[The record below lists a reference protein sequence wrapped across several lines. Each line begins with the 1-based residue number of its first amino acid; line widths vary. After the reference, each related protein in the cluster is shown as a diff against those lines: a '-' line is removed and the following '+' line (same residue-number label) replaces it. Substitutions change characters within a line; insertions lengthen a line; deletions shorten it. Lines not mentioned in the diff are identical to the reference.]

1 MVFSGLSTYTVSA
14 FIIPTMKQIERGYSL
29 LELLIAV
36 TLALFL
42 SLGMINIFIQS
53 KDIYQL
59 TQNLNKVQANARIAI
74 NALSHDIRMAGLIGC
89 VRLIDFLPLHSHL
102 TPDTSLVVWHKG
114 QTTAKLPLPKL
125 ARYRQDSDV
134 VLIQSMNPNTISVKF
149 AKANHIFLMNRN
161 VFAPKDSLLIS
172 DCQHAEVFNWGHK
185 NLKYIYQTGSEV
197 GFFDKII
204 YYIGDTGR
212 ISETGEDIYALY
224 RRNLNKSVKK
234 SIELVENI
242 EKMSIR
248 LGLKDTY
255 GNLNY
260 IDADKV
266 KRWSDARSVEIK
278 LWLTNGKQ
286 ARREWEYIV
295 ALREREAHD

>member
-1 MVFSGLSTYTVSA
+1 
-14 FIIPTMKQIERGYSL
+14 MKQIERGYSL

-42 SLGMINIFIQS
+42 SLGMMNIFIQS
-53 KDIYQL
+53 KNIYQL
-59 TQNLNKVQANARIAI
+59 TQNLNKVQTNARIAI

-114 QTTAKLPLPKL
+114 QTTAKFPLPKL
-125 ARYRQDSDV
+125 ARYRQDSDII
-134 VLIQSMNPNTISVKF
+134 LIQLMSPNTVPIKF
-149 AKANHIFLMNRN
+149 AKAGNISLINRTP
-161 VFAPKDSLLIS
+161 FTPKDSLLIS

-185 NLKYIYQTGSEV
+185 NLKYIYRIGSEI

-212 ISETGEDIYALY
+212 ISETGQGIYALY
-224 RRNLNKSVKK
+224 RRNLNKSIKK
-234 SIELVENI
+234 PVELVEDI
-242 EKMSIR
+242 ERMSIR
-248 LGLKDTY
+248 LGLKDRD

-278 LWLTNGKQ
+278 LLLTNGKKI
-286 ARREWEYIV
+286 RREWQYII
-295 ALREREAHD
+295 ALREREAYD

>member
-1 MVFSGLSTYTVSA
+1 
-14 FIIPTMKQIERGYSL
+14 MKQVERGYSL
-29 LELLIAV
+29 LELLIAI

-42 SLGMINIFIQS
+42 SSGMINIFIQS
-53 KDIYQL
+53 KNIYQL
-59 TQNLNKVQANARIAI
+59 TQNLNKIQASARIAI

-89 VRLIDFLPLHSHL
+89 VRLIDFLPLHRHL
-102 TPDTSLVVWHKG
+102 TLGTSLVVWHKG
-114 QTTAKLPLPKL
+114 QTTAKLALPKL
-125 ARYRQDSDV
+125 ARYRQDSDI
-134 VLIQSMNPNTISVKF
+134 VLIQSMNPNTIPVRF
-149 AKANHIFLMNRN
+149 AKANNISLINRT
-161 VFAPKDSLLIS
+161 VFAPKDNLLIS

-185 NLKYIYQTGSEV
+185 NLKYTYQIGSEV

-212 ISETGEDIYALY
+212 ISEMGQGIYALY
-224 RRNLNKSVKK
+224 RRNLNKSAKK
-234 SIELVENI
+234 PIELVEDI

-248 LGLKDTY
+248 LGLKDAY

-278 LWLTNGKQ
+278 LLLTNRKQ
-286 ARREWEYIV
+286 IRREWRYII
-295 ALREREAHD
+295 ALRERETYD